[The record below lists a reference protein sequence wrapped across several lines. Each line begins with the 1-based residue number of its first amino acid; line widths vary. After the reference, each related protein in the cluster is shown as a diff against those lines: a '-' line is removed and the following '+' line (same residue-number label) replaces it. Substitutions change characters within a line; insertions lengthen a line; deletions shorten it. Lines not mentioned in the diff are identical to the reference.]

1 MDDESKI
8 PALLQLAF
16 GERASLAQ
24 STASGRLIRWS
35 NAFDKWIGERR
46 RDCPEHYIRA
56 SIQAWAELL
65 SQSGKVPWEVTDEDL
80 RQYVEWLNGQGF
92 ADSTIYRRL
101 SDIESFYAW
110 CGKNYADTI
119 LGAEFN
125 PARDVPKPRYIR
137 YGKAQPLSI
146 EEARD
151 LLYTMRLDESILS
164 KRDYAFFLA
173 RLLVGAPLAYLLK
186 LKWGQIH
193 LEAGIAW
200 ADWVHGR
207 FRSQLPGEVWG
218 AIKDYLHAAGR
229 LDLMQPGDFIF
240 APLKNPLLEEAS
252 GKAEEWESGRA
263 ISARQMTRHLKSFGR
278 LAGIAEEK
286 LTLAALLHTATLLR
300 LEAGDD
306 TKQIQEFLCR
316 SSSSNTRYYL
326 KKLLDRPTD
335 RMYEP
340 INRRVG
346 GSAIQRR
353 ARESKSYRFQP
364 FEGLRDGLRA
374 KRQPPQELE
383 AILKEEVKGLAEEI
397 EGLWTLS
404 QRLLGLF
411 DLPDLSAELSC
422 RLAEVYSSS
431 AARLVELRAAAKSL
445 QEADTGS
452 LAEELSARLKSI
464 VEERGEVEAPEIQ
477 ATELPGSRG
486 EDKGKESSKDI
497 ELSLPERRLSEAI
510 AALRLVLRRTFR
522 LAMEVEEPK
531 ECIYLTDVYR
541 SVCGRLIMLLKMEA
555 LEKGSEQS
563 QVGGIL
569 ENVLRELLREWGYNV

>member
-1 MDDESKI
+1 
-8 PALLQLAF
+8 
-16 GERASLAQ
+16 
-24 STASGRLIRWS
+24 
-35 NAFDKWIGERR
+35 
-46 RDCPEHYIRA
+46 
-56 SIQAWAELL
+56 
-65 SQSGKVPWEVTDEDL
+65 
-80 RQYVEWLNGQGF
+80 
-92 ADSTIYRRL
+92 
-101 SDIESFYAW
+101 
-110 CGKNYADTI
+110 
-119 LGAEFN
+119 
-125 PARDVPKPRYIR
+125 
-137 YGKAQPLSI
+137 
-146 EEARD
+146 
-151 LLYTMRLDESILS
+151 
-164 KRDYAFFLA
+164 
-173 RLLVGAPLAYLLK
+173 
-186 LKWGQIH
+186 
-193 LEAGIAW
+193 
-200 ADWVHGR
+200 
-207 FRSQLPGEVWG
+207 
-218 AIKDYLHAAGR
+218 
-229 LDLMQPGDFIF
+229 
-240 APLKNPLLEEAS
+240 
-252 GKAEEWESGRA
+252 
-263 ISARQMTRHLKSFGR
+263 
-278 LAGIAEEK
+278 
-286 LTLAALLHTATLLR
+286 
-300 LEAGDD
+300 
-306 TKQIQEFLCR
+306 
-316 SSSSNTRYYL
+316 
-326 KKLLDRPTD
+326 
-335 RMYEP
+335 
-340 INRRVG
+340 
-346 GSAIQRR
+346 
-353 ARESKSYRFQP
+353 
-364 FEGLRDGLRA
+364 
-374 KRQPPQELE
+374 LE

-464 VEERGEVEAPEIQ
+464 AEERGEVEAPEIQ